1 MRYFNLIVLFLLFG
15 SCKSKKEIFPSEK
28 IIPTNYFEIIQEKNQ
43 DSVTFIL
50 KNKLPY
56 PVYFYAKDSQF
67 DAILQSRYHHVKANS
82 EIVMHFNLKQ
92 FSPFNYS
99 PCNSDVVPKLNPE
112 IYLPFQSGKSYKILQ
127 GFKGT
132 FTHTKLNNRFALDF
146 QMAVGEKICSV
157 AEGIVVEV
165 VSGYKNGGYSNQ
177 WNGFDN
183 YIWVFHP
190 ELNLISVYAHLK
202 FKGSLVEVGDRVK
215 ANQVIGLS
223 GNTGY
228 STEPHLHFAMLKLNS
243 NKEWEAVSY
252 QFIEGY
258 LGEDL
263 VPNVIVKK
271 TI

>member
-1 MRYFNLIVLFLLFG
+1 MRYFNVIVLFLLFTN
-15 SCKSKKEIFPSEK
+15 CKSNKENFPSEK
-28 IIPTNYFEIIQEKNQ
+28 IISTSYLEITQEKNQ

-67 DAILQSRYHHVKANS
+67 DTILQSRYHHVKANS
-82 EIVMHFNLKQ
+82 EIVMDFNLKQ
-92 FSPFNYS
+92 FSPFSYS
-99 PCNSDVVPKLNPE
+99 PCNSEVAPKLNPE
-112 IYLPFQSGKSYKILQ
+112 IYLPFESGKSYKILQ
-127 GFKGT
+127 GFNGS

-146 QMAVGEKICSV
+146 QMAVGEQICSV
-157 AEGIVVEV
+157 ADGIVIEV
-165 VSGYKNGGYSNQ
+165 VSGYKNGGYSKQ

-202 FKGSLVEVGDRVK
+202 HKGSLVEVGERVK

-223 GNTGY
+223 GNTGF
-228 STEPHLHFAMLKLNS
+228 STEPHLHFAMLMLNS
-243 NKEWEAVSY
+243 KKEWEAIPC

-258 LGEDL
+258 LGESLRKGDW
-263 VPNVIVKK
+263 IKK
-271 TI
+271 